1 MRNPFTLLTP
11 LQWACVGA
19 AAKSPALCNVII
31 GKAQQTPYFP
41 ITDPKT
47 GEVYME
53 RWWLYNPEPA
63 KVAVPGRIP
72 FDPAR
77 PSARVHHIMRP
88 DSDRHLH
95 NHPWDAVSIILAGW
109 YDERRA
115 DGQLYRRSAG
125 DVVGLEAST
134 FHSIEGVSPG
144 GVWTLFI
151 TGEWQH
157 TWGFQTEHGFI
168 PWRVYLDIPEGEG

>member
-1 MRNPFTLLTP
+1 MRNPFTLLTK
-11 LQWACVGA
+11 LQWAGVGRA
-19 AAKSPALCNVII
+19 CTVFSHLIVDKAKE
-31 GKAQQTPYFP
+31 TPYFH
-41 ITDPKT
+41 IRDPKT

-53 RWWLYNPEPA
+53 RWWLFNPEPS
-63 KVAVPGRIP
+63 KVPGEEGRVWHP
-72 FDPAR
+72 DL

-95 NHPWDAVSIILAGW
+95 NHPWDAVSIILDGW

-134 FHSIEGVSPG
+134 FHSIERVSPG

-151 TGEWQH
+151 TGQWQQS
-157 TWGFQTEHGFI
+157 WGFQTEHGFV
-168 PWRVYLDIPEGEG
+168 PWRVYLNVPEGEG